1 MFKRVLKTLLVL
13 SLVVLVGGLFV
24 GCDQQTDNRVTIGY
38 VAWDSEIASTNV
50 LKQVFERAGYDVEII
65 AVDAGPLFQGMAD
78 GEFDCTCSAWLPYTH
93 KNFMTEYGDQ
103 IVEVRENLVGAKIG
117 LVVPDYVTINSIEE
131 MNGVADKFNGEI
143 TGIEAGAGVMQ
154 ATEDTIEVYDLD
166 YELVASSSA
175 GMAAAL
181 GKAIDEDRW
190 IVVTGWSP
198 HWKFARWDLKYLD
211 DPEGTFGGEE
221 YIATIARQN
230 LDEEK
235 PEVYELLTKFN
246 WTPDDMHSVMLDIA
260 DGMNEE
266 DAASKW
272 VEANIDQVNEW
283 IGQ

>member
-1 MFKRVLKTLLVL
+1 MVLLI
-13 SLVVLVGGLFV
+13 GGLFV
-24 GCDQQTDNRVTIGY
+24 GCDQQTDNNVTIGY

-50 LKQVFERAGYDVEII
+50 LKQVFERAGYDVEIT

-78 GEFDCTCSAWLPYTH
+78 GQFDCTCSAWLPYTH

-131 MNGVADKFNGEI
+131 MNDVADNFNNEI

-166 YELVASSSA
+166 YDLVASSSA

-181 GKAIDEDRW
+181 GKAIDEDKW
-190 IVVTGWSP
+190 IAVTGWSP

-221 YIATIARQN
+221 YIATIARNN
-230 LDEEK
+230 LEEEK

-260 DGMNEE
+260 DGMSEE